1 MAGLLVRGG
10 SVLDGTGAAAVR
22 ADVRVRNGIITEVG
36 PNLAVGDEQE
46 LDASGCSVAPGFID
60 VHTHLDPSLFW
71 DPLADPLPQHGITSV
86 VTGNC
91 SLSLVPIRP
100 GDRDGMI
107 RLFSY
112 IEDFPEHALRDAI
125 PWDWGQWA
133 DYRDSYGRVGGST
146 VSSAGLVGHTALR
159 VYVMGDDAWER
170 SATAVER
177 AQIAAYLDEALTSG
191 AFGLSTSFFDEDPDS
206 RPVPSRLA
214 DDDEF
219 RALYD
224 VLERHRAVVQFVP
237 EWLGDPLA
245 SIERL
250 ADLARGRDV
259 TVTWTGIVHDQRREA
274 QMLHL
279 LDRTAELA
287 AGGVRLVAQYSP
299 RTVDARISWE
309 RSMVFMALPKGW
321 HRVIG
326 ADPDEQRRML
336 ADPTWRG
343 VARDE
348 WDATVVVK
356 FPTRRLEKARLVS
369 VGRPDLE
376 EWIGRS
382 VADLVAARGGH
393 PSDVLAAWLLE
404 NDMNAGVVLIG
415 LYNDDPDG
423 VAKLLTH
430 PAVIAGASDAGAH
443 VAMACT
449 VGDSTLLL
457 SRHVRDRGDLSLE
470 DGVAQL
476 TGRAAALVG
485 IGDRGLIAPGLVA
498 DLTVFNLDELA
509 WLPDELVDDVPG
521 GGLRFRRDAAG
532 YRCTIANGVVTQQDG
547 KLTGARP
554 AGLLS
559 SR

>member
-1 MAGLLVRGG
+1 M
-10 SVLDGTGAAAVR
+10 
-22 ADVRVRNGIITEVG
+22 ITEVG
-36 PNLAVGDEQE
+36 PNLRAGGERVIDAGD
-46 LDASGCSVAPGFID
+46 CYVTPGFID

-91 SLSLVPIRP
+91 SLSLVPIKP
-100 GDRDGMI
+100 ADRDGMI

-125 PWDWGQWA
+125 PWDWNLWDG
-133 DYRDSYGRVGGST
+133 YRDSVDRVGGFT
-146 VSSAGLVGHTALR
+146 VNSAGLVGHTALR
-159 VYVMGDDAWER
+159 VYVMGDDAWHRPASALER
-170 SATAVER
+170 DQMGVL
-177 AQIAAYLDEALTSG
+177 LDEALTGG

-214 DDDEF
+214 DEDEF
-219 RALYD
+219 GVLYD
-224 VLERHRAVVQFVP
+224 VLERHRALVQFVP

-250 ADLARGRDV
+250 AVLARGRDV
-259 TVTWTGIVHDQRREA
+259 TVTWTGIVHDERRET
-274 QMLHL
+274 QMLHM

-287 AGGVRLVAQYSP
+287 ESGVRLIAQYSP

-309 RSMVFMALPKGW
+309 RSMVFMALSKGW
-321 HRVIG
+321 HRIIG
-326 ADPDEQRRML
+326 APVDEQRRML
-336 ADPTWRG
+336 ADPAWRDT
-343 VARDE
+343 ARAE
-348 WDATVVVK
+348 WDATTVVK
-356 FPTRRLEKARLVS
+356 FPTRRLEKARLVA
-369 VGRPDLE
+369 VGRPEFE

-382 VADLVAARGGH
+382 VADLVTARGGH
-393 PSDVLAAWLLE
+393 PSDVLADWLLD

-415 LYNDDPDG
+415 LYNDDPEG

-485 IGDRGLIAPGLVA
+485 ISDRGVIAPGRAA

-532 YRCTIANGVVTQQDG
+532 YRCTIVNGVVTQEGGQ
-547 KLTGARP
+547 LTGARP
-554 AGLLS
+554 AGLLT
-559 SR
+559 RAAM